1 MDWIRARIGTTLR
14 IMYGACWNPIY
25 LDKKAPGVVSP
36 MTIGVSSM
44 QYSGYCAPARRGGT
58 CLIATVAGATPIDAS
73 FAGETKGFGKG
84 YLSD

>member
-1 MDWIRARIGTTLR
+1 MDWITARIGTTLR
-14 IMYGACWNPIY
+14 ITYGACWNPIY
-25 LDKKAPGVVSP
+25 LDIKAPRAVSP
-36 MTIGVSSM
+36 RTIDVSSM
-44 QYSGYCAPARRGGT
+44 QYSRYCAPPRRGGI